1 MKESN
6 LYEVFESDSEEEEFE
21 DEYEK
26 KDELENGQE
35 EVIYKTMKYDIFGTT
50 II

>member
-35 EVIYKTMKYDIFGTT
+35 EVIYKTMIYDIFGKT